1 MSLCA
6 TVKILVISWSST
18 AWYQGFHIITIIMMR
33 MLKKLNIDIYIVYIY
48 IDLLHL
54 PTRNLFPRLRDKT
67 HSQQN

>member
-1 MSLCA
+1 MVLYSIIIRSQYPI
-6 TVKILVISWSST
+6 V
-18 AWYQGFHIITIIMMR
+18 WYKGFHIITIIMMR